1 MHLKSCG
8 RNQEILTMPTFE
20 TKQETSRR
28 DFVKLS
34 GAALA
39 VAATQ
44 TAQSYAKIVGANDRV
59 RTGIVGCGDRMRGG
73 DVPAF
78 VTNQKDMNF
87 ELVAVTDIW
96 KHAREEGAAY
106 VEKVSGSKIDLVR
119 NTDELYARKDIDAV
133 LIATAD
139 FQHARC
145 GIEAVKAGRD
155 AYVEKPTAHRMDD
168 ARAFLKAVEGSK
180 QVIAV
185 GTQRRSTPA
194 YMKAAEYIQSG
205 KFGDI
210 VMVEMSWNVNQPGRW
225 RRPDVVP
232 LLKEEDTDWK
242 RYCMGVIT
250 DKFDA
255 RKYLEFRLFWPYS
268 SGIPDQWLVHQ
279 IDTVHWFTGLPHPR
293 SVVANGGIYLW
304 KDGRTNW
311 DTMTAV
317 FDYGPLD
324 DLTKGFQVQY
334 TSRFTN
340 SAGGVKEL
348 YYSNAGMIDMDKQT
362 VTPTGGLNAK
372 MAAEMKMQPN
382 LLPSFNLMDKVEKVS
397 TDAEP
402 AHGDP
407 MTAANMRNWMECVRS
422 RKTPNASIRAGYS
435 HSIALCMNVA
445 AIQSGEKVTFDE
457 KTQQIIVGGKPY
469 EHV

>member
-1 MHLKSCG
+1 
-8 RNQEILTMPTFE
+8 MPTPE
-20 TKQETSRR
+20 PNRR
-28 DFVKLS
+28 DFVKLG

-39 VAATQ
+39 FAATQ
-44 TAQSYAKIVGANDRV
+44 TASSYARIVGANDRV
-59 RTGIVGCGDRMRGG
+59 RTGIVGCGDRMLGG

-78 VTNQKDMNF
+78 VANQKDMNF
-87 ELVAVTDIW
+87 EFAAVADIW
-96 KHAREEGAAY
+96 KLARERGKAT
-106 VEKVSGSKIDLVR
+106 VDKLSGSNVDMVR
-119 NTDELYARKDIDAV
+119 NTDELYARKDVDAV

-139 FQHARC
+139 FQHARH

-168 ARAFLKAVEGSK
+168 ARNFLAAVEGSK

-194 YMKAAEYIQSG
+194 YIKAAEYIQSG
-205 KFGDI
+205 TFGDI
-210 VMVEMSWNVNQPGRW
+210 VMEEMSWNVNQPGRG

-232 LLKEEDTDWK
+232 TLKEEDTDWN
-242 RYCMGVIT
+242 RYCLGVIN
-250 DKFDA
+250 DKFDP

-293 SVVANGGIYLW
+293 SVVANGGTYLW

-340 SAGGVKEL
+340 SAGGTKEL
-348 YYSNAGMIDMDKQT
+348 YYSNGGMIDMDKQT
-362 VTPTGGLNAK
+362 VSPTGGLAARS
-372 MAAEMKMQPN
+372 AAEMKMQAN
-382 LLPSFNLMDKVEKVS
+382 LLPAFNLMDKAEKVS
-397 TDAEP
+397 TDANTG
-402 AHGDP
+402 GDP
-407 MTAANMRNWMECVRS
+407 QTAANMRNWMECVRS

-445 AIQSGEKVTFDE
+445 AIQTGQKVTFDE
-457 KTQQIIVGGKPY
+457 KTQQVIAGGKPY
-469 EHV
+469 EHA